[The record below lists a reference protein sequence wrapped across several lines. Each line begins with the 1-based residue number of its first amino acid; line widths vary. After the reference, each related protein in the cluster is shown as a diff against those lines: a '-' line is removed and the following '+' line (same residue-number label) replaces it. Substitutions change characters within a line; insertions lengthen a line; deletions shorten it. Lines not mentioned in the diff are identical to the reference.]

1 MNDAF
6 VMPVP
11 AVSRADVARI
21 LHGRALALSTPP
33 APLAADGTRIEIL
46 EFRLA
51 QERYGV
57 ESRFV
62 KSVTPLVDLTPLPGL
77 PPFWRGI
84 VAHRGRILPILDFKR
99 FFDLPESGLTDL
111 HSILV
116 IGDDDFEIGLLAD
129 LVIGLRRHPRDG
141 LQPPLPTHT
150 GIRGEYLMGVLDAR
164 LIVLDLARLL
174 ADPNIIV
181 DQQSGDGTPTT
192 RGNQS

>member
-6 VMPVP
+6 AAP
-11 AVSRADVARI
+11 ASASSRADAARI
-21 LHGRALALSTPP
+21 LHGRALALSRPP
-33 APLAADGTRIEIL
+33 APVAPEGTLIEIL

-62 KSVTPLVDLTPLPGL
+62 KAVTPLVDFTPLPGL

-84 VAHRGRILPILDFKR
+84 VVFRGRLLPILDFKK

-111 HSILV
+111 HNILV
-116 IGDDDFEIGLLAD
+116 IGGDDFEIGLLAD
-129 LVIGLRRHPRDG
+129 LVIGLQNHPRES
-141 LQPPLPTHT
+141 LQPPFPTHT
-150 GIRGEYLMGVLDAR
+150 GIRGEYLLGVLDAR

-181 DQQSGDGTPTT
+181 DEKYGDGTPST
-192 RGNQS
+192 RGMKT